1 MSASNIAN
9 MLYIRVIVFTVND
22 GRGGAYVIEKKS
34 KYMEQSQLRFYSQGD
49 RYKKETPALLS
60 GTSFIFPE
68 TKGGEEFTILGLRLL
83 LCLASGYLPV
93 TTDEMWQ

>member
-49 RYKKETPALLS
+49 GYKKETPAKHLS
-60 GTSFIFPE
+60 SQRPRE
-68 TKGGEEFTILGLRLL
+68 ARN
-83 LCLASGYLPV
+83 SRSW
-93 TTDEMWQ
+93 D